1 MSAAVQS
8 AMTPASIRETI
19 MYMFTRNARLAETV
33 LSDET
38 AFMIMTMLDDL
49 WLWFDTVYGDQARS
63 YRPPGDVGIDDD
75 PPDSLDDPLDPF

>member
-1 MSAAVQS
+1 MSAAIPP

-19 MYMFTRNARLAETV
+19 MYAFTRSAGLAETV

-38 AFMIMTMLDDL
+38 AFMIMSILDDL

-63 YRPPGDVGIDDD
+63 YRPPETADPDDD
-75 PPDSLDDPLDPF
+75 PPDPF